1 MLKKSGLATLT
12 AWKKIPAITAGA
24 SVITLALCNATANAN
39 MSFSFASTDVD
50 QPLWGDLF
58 IDNQV
63 GNIVPRGQTW
73 FGIYPEA
80 VSLLNVA
87 TQEQSFEF
95 KNLDLGVVNR
105 LTFGRDFVN
114 FLKDNQEVA
123 TFTFENSDQ
132 FSSAANLEE
141 VVSVLD
147 GAKAQLTF
155 SHYYRFRQEV
165 VFSQSIAKHQE
176 VPETS
181 SVIGL
186 LTVAS
191 CSLLAASKSRKSTKS
206 RKD

>member
-1 MLKKSGLATLT
+1 MVLKKSGLATLT
-12 AWKKIPAITAGA
+12 AWQKIPAITASA
-24 SVITLALCNATANAN
+24 SVITLALCNATAHAN
-39 MSFSFASTDVD
+39 MSLSFESTDVD

-63 GNIVPRGQTW
+63 ENIVSHGQTW

-105 LTFGRDFVN
+105 LTFGRDFVS
-114 FLKDNQEVA
+114 FLHDNQEVA

-147 GAKAQLTF
+147 GAKAQLTS

-165 VFSQSIAKHQE
+165 VFSQSIANRKE
-176 VPETS
+176 VPEPS

-191 CSLLAASKSRKSTKS
+191 CSLFAVYKRQKQPNS
-206 RKD
+206 